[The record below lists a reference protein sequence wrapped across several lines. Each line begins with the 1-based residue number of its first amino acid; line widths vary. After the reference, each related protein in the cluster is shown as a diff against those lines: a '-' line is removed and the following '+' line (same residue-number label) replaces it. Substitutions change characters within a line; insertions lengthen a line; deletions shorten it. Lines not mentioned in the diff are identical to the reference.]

1 MKRRLTLMT
10 VALVA
15 ALTLAACGTNNDTGA
30 SSTATFN
37 NVDVTFA
44 QAMIPHHQQAV
55 QMANMA
61 KANATTDEVHDLAVK
76 IEAAQQPEIDLMTA
90 WLTSWNKPLPS
101 GSGHGMN
108 HGMGSMDADDMPG
121 MMSDDDMMRL
131 DESDGATFDR
141 MFLTM
146 MIQHHEGA
154 IEMAKTEQTDG
165 KDPDAI
171 SLAKQ
176 IQTAQ
181 TDEITTMNK
190 LLDAL
195 PAL

>member
-10 VALVA
+10 LALLA
-15 ALTLAACGTNNDTGA
+15 ALTLAACGASNDETGA
-30 SSTATFN
+30 APPVAFN
-37 NVDVTFA
+37 DADVTFA

-61 KANATTDEVHDLAVK
+61 KVNASTDEVHDLAVK
-76 IEAAQQPEIDLMTA
+76 IEAAQQPEINLMTA
-90 WLTSWNKPLPS
+90 WLKTWNRPAPS
-101 GSGHGMN
+101 GQGMN
-108 HGMGSMDADDMPG
+108 HDMGKMGADDMPG
-121 MMSDDDMMRL
+121 MMSDDDL
-131 DESDGATFDR
+131 KGLNQAKGAAFDR

-154 IEMAKTEQTDG
+154 IEMAKTEQADG
-165 KDPDAI
+165 KDPGAI
-171 SLAKQ
+171 KLAKQ

-181 TDEITTMNK
+181 TAEITTMYK

-195 PAL
+195 PAT